1 MYYYVYMASNK
12 EESIFYVGITTNLG
26 SRMITHRIDNT
37 YICKKKQIRY
47 LMYIEVC
54 LSNIEATKRRKTLHQ
69 MNIKAKKSLI
79 QRTNPHHEDLLER
92 EGKLLSV

>member
-1 MYYYVYMASNK
+1 MFYYVYMASNK
-12 EESIFYVGITTNLG
+12 EESIFHVGVTTDLEL
-26 SRMITHRIDNT
+26 RMITHRINNT
-37 YICKKKQIRY
+37 YICKKNQIRY

-54 LSNIEATKRRKTLHQ
+54 LNNKEAEKRIKTLQQ

-92 EGKLLSV
+92 EGKLLTV